1 MFSRGVA
8 GVAVFATIAL
18 LVCPAG
24 ALQPSRSQPSTL
36 DPRASHALDGSVMA
50 EQGTRP
56 SSSSL
61 EPEQHNRAV
70 PSPLIP
76 TSSAR
81 PLGLDTVGRISHV
94 QGPSNSGIVTANWV
108 VLALAICLFTFEL
121 ACPQQPWSEALKRS
135 RKGRSICSDPCSS
148 ASAPALDEER
158 KEESREDRKEENLE
172 VPEDG
177 LQQKKYTILIFGC
190 VGVAACD
197 LYYNMP
203 GTFIVGE
210 LQRRGISAG
219 IGGLY
224 IGGGGILSV
233 PMVLFFPWLAG
244 IMSATDMAR
253 ISSAMFMVFSCAQGL
268 ANLLPNEGFIA
279 VLMGPR
285 LLEGLPL
292 AVMETT
298 AQVLMN
304 TAFPV
309 DELGNA
315 MAILSTVR
323 GSLIACSAPLGG
335 SLYDAGGF
343 SLPYAVAGAIGCVAI
358 VAMRLLLQRSY
369 NTPQSPTSLI
379 TIVKNPGAMA
389 AFFSFFTGLYIFAG
403 MDTIWQCWLGTTPY
417 GWNPARIS
425 TVPMTMA
432 VANVVLV
439 PLLGMPFAHVFGDGV
454 AMLVGLPLQFFP
466 LPLVMGPWLFP
477 SLAHAPPAWVPY
489 VAAGI
494 AAAGSSIAAIPMWS
508 LPMKVMVHA
517 GFSPEQVATPVGVM
531 SMILAM
537 LGNVVGP
544 LINGL
549 VVDAF
554 GVSAVAM
561 IQLGIGTLAIVLTMS
576 FNWQVLFSKETSK
589 AEPDEAEENVRH

>member
-1 MFSRGVA
+1 M
-8 GVAVFATIAL
+8 
-18 LVCPAG
+18 
-24 ALQPSRSQPSTL
+24 
-36 DPRASHALDGSVMA
+36 
-50 EQGTRP
+50 
-56 SSSSL
+56 
-61 EPEQHNRAV
+61 
-70 PSPLIP
+70 
-76 TSSAR
+76 
-81 PLGLDTVGRISHV
+81 
-94 QGPSNSGIVTANWV
+94 
-108 VLALAICLFTFEL
+108 
-121 ACPQQPWSEALKRS
+121 
-135 RKGRSICSDPCSS
+135 
-148 ASAPALDEER
+148 
-158 KEESREDRKEENLE
+158 
-172 VPEDG
+172 PEDG
-177 LQQKKYTILIFGC
+177 LRQKKYTILIFGC

-197 LYYNMP
+197 LYYSMP

-210 LQRRGISAG
+210 LQHRGFSSG
-219 IGGLY
+219 FGGLY

-233 PMVLFFPWLAG
+233 PMVLLFPWLAG

-253 ISSAMFMVFSCAQGL
+253 ISSAMFMIFSCVQGL

-335 SLYDAGGF
+335 NLYNAGGF
-343 SLPYAVAGAIGCVAI
+343 SLPYAVTGAIGCVAI

-379 TIVKNPGAMA
+379 TIFKNPGAMA
-389 AFFSFFTGLYIFAG
+389 AFFSFFAGLFVMAG
-403 MDTIWQCWLGTTPY
+403 MDTVWQCWLGTTPY

-432 VANVVLV
+432 VSSVVLV

-454 AMLVGLPLQFFP
+454 AMLVGLPLQFFT

-517 GFSPEQVATPVGVM
+517 GFSQEQVATPVGII
-531 SMILAM
+531 SMVLAM
-537 LGNVVGP
+537 LGNVAGP
-544 LINGL
+544 LINGQ
-549 VVDAF
+549 VVQAF

-561 IQLGIGTLAIVLTMS
+561 IQLGLGALAIVLTMS
-576 FNWQVLFSKETSK
+576 FNWQVLFSKEASKAEPDETSKAEPDETSK